1 MSKILDT
8 SKIRVLI
15 YRLDLYNLQ
24 TNIVSF
30 QDQEKLL
37 EEVVFSL
44 VVSMNAN
51 TKTSMKHCPCPKYVG
66 IKRPNLHNLQTKKHI
81 EKNDQELKFIL

>member
-51 TKTSMKHCPCPKYVG
+51 TKTSNETLSMSKICWD
-66 IKRPNLHNLQTKKHI
+66 
-81 EKNDQELKFIL
+81 EKAQPA